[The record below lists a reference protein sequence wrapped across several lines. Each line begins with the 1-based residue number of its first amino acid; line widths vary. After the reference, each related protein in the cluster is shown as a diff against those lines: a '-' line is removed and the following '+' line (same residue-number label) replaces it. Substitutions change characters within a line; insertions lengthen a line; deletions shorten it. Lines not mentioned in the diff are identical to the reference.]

1 MSPLI
6 RRFGPQ
12 ALLLTSAFA
21 TAVLLAIMFRP
32 ARIAQVDRG
41 QPMNVTAPAAPKA
54 DREAAQAKLAEAMAR
69 LSEAAPREPEAAIPA
84 SAEAAPQAQ
93 PLAPPAA
100 PAEPEPT
107 PEPKAAAPVA
117 SAPPPPPPPLSETDL
132 RRLADKAAQAM
143 RDGDVYGARLILE
156 KSVEGGDARALM
168 TLAETYDP
176 RALARMNAK
185 SVKPDPARARALYAQ
200 ALEKGVTGARAR
212 LDALDR

>member
-32 ARIAQVDRG
+32 ARIAQADRG
-41 QPMNVTAPAAPKA
+41 QPINVTAPAAPKA

-69 LSEAAPREPEAAIPA
+69 LSEAAPREPEAAV
-84 SAEAAPQAQ
+84 AAPAQ
-93 PLAPPAA
+93 IAPQMEALAPPAA

-107 PEPKAAAPVA
+107 PEPKAVAPVA
-117 SAPPPPPPPLSETDL
+117 SAPPPQQQQLSETDL

-156 KSVEGGDARALM
+156 KSVEGGDARALL